1 MDLNI
6 TSTIKMNN
14 GVEIPRFGLGTWQ
27 SASGDEAQNAVR
39 WALEAG
45 YRHIDTA
52 AVYGNEQ
59 DVGAAI
65 AASGVARSEL
75 FLVTKVW
82 NDDQGYDK
90 TLRAF
95 EASAKKLRTDYFD
108 LYLIHWPVKELRQD
122 TWKALIRLAEEKRCR
137 AVGVSNFTTRHLQ
150 ELLAG
155 TPLVPAANQIELSPF
170 LQRRELVDLCRHA
183 GITVEA
189 YSPLARGRK
198 LEDPRLLAVAQQHGK
213 TAAQVAIRWAL
224 QHNLVVIPKSVRKER
239 ILENAQV
246 FDFVLTPADMQ
257 VLDALDEG
265 YWTMNTAW
273 NPETS
278 PRWN

>member
-6 TSTIKMNN
+6 ASTLRMNN

-27 SASGDEAQNAVR
+27 SASGEEAQNAVL
-39 WALEAG
+39 WALQAG

-52 AVYGNEQ
+52 AAYGNEQ
-59 DVGAAI
+59 DVGAGI
-65 AASGVARSEL
+65 AASGIPRSEI
-75 FLVTKVW
+75 FLVTKLW

-95 EASAKKLRTDYFD
+95 DASTKKLRTDYFD

-122 TWKALIRLAEEKRCR
+122 TWKAMIRLYEEKRCR
-137 AVGVSNFTTRHLQ
+137 SVGVSNYTTRHLQ
-150 ELLAG
+150 ELLSDS
-155 TPLVPAANQIELSPF
+155 PLVPAANQIELSPF
-170 LQRRELVDLCRHA
+170 LQRRELVDLCSRK

-189 YSPLARGRK
+189 YSPLARGRM
-198 LEDPRLLAVAQQHGK
+198 LEDPRLLAVARQYGK

-224 QHNLVVIPKSVRKER
+224 QHDLVVIPKSVRKER

-246 FDFVLTPADMQ
+246 FDFTLTPQDMQ
-257 VLDALDEG
+257 VLDNLDEG

-278 PRWN
+278 PKWN